1 MINKTTLLFYSNL
14 IFFYFSDMA
23 LLMIILWFSYH
34 ITQSSLLLAT
44 ILAISSIFPLI
55 IRKWI
60 TKWDLLHLS
69 LKALLKLRIF
79 VYSFIALFVFFFD
92 HHIFTF
98 IVISL
103 FFGLLSLTLLSTY
116 ETENTKLVLRGMLTA
131 NLAARLM
138 QTVIQAGAFAGAM
151 IGTLLLD
158 KFSFVFT
165 ILAISSLDIFICS
178 IYYFF
183 VENTREEISKKEIKI
198 REKSISKQSVFICIT
213 LGFIGLHIST
223 FNLTTPI
230 FFQEIH
236 HWNASDFGRASGFA
250 GIGAFLAVFIPI
262 TNRKWL
268 LPIGL
273 IFFDLLFVMNTNL
286 YLMPVFC
293 FLLGFNINSLRIF
306 LREKLILL
314 ASNDQQATYLGG
326 LSALYYT
333 LFQAIGS
340 LIIGI
345 LISKQFGILNLAQWG
360 LPFIALLLWI
370 FFLKMRGSYE

>member
-1 MINKTTLLFYSNL
+1 MINKTLLLFYSNL

-23 LLMIILWFSYH
+23 LLMIILWFSYQV
-34 ITQSSLLLAT
+34 TQSSLLLAV
-44 ILAISSIFPLI
+44 ILAISAIFPLI
-55 IRKWI
+55 IRKFI
-60 TKWDLLHLS
+60 KKWDLLHLS
-69 LKALLKLRIF
+69 LRSLLKLRIL
-79 VYSFIALFVFFFD
+79 VYLAIALIVPFFSQ
-92 HHIFTF
+92 HIFTF
-98 IVISL
+98 LLISL
-103 FFGLLSLTLLSTY
+103 CFGLLSLTLLSTY
-116 ETENTKLVLRGMLTA
+116 ESENTKLVLRGTLSA
-131 NLAARLM
+131 ALAARLM

-151 IGTLLLD
+151 IGTVLLD

-165 ILAISSLDIFICS
+165 ILVISSLDIFICS

-198 REKSISKQSVFICIT
+198 REKSISKQSIFICIT

-250 GIGAFLAVFIPI
+250 GIGAFLAVFMPI

-273 IFFDLLFVMNTNL
+273 IFFDLLFVMNTTL
-286 YLMPVFC
+286 YLMPIFC
-293 FLLGFNINSLRIF
+293 FLLGFHINSLRIF

-314 ASNDQQATYLGG
+314 AENDQQASYLGG
-326 LSALYYT
+326 LSASYYT
-333 LFQAIGS
+333 LFQSIGS

-345 LISKQFGILNLAQWG
+345 VISKQFGLVSLAQWE
-360 LPFIALLLWI
+360 LPFVAVLLLI
-370 FFLKMRGSYE
+370 SFLIMGAYDE

>member
-1 MINKTTLLFYSNL
+1 
-14 IFFYFSDMA
+14 
-23 LLMIILWFSYH
+23 MIILWFSYH

>member
-131 NLAARLM
+131 NLAA
-138 QTVIQAGAFAGAM
+138 
-151 IGTLLLD
+151 
-158 KFSFVFT
+158 
-165 ILAISSLDIFICS
+165 
-178 IYYFF
+178 
-183 VENTREEISKKEIKI
+183 
-198 REKSISKQSVFICIT
+198 
-213 LGFIGLHIST
+213 
-223 FNLTTPI
+223 
-230 FFQEIH
+230 
-236 HWNASDFGRASGFA
+236 
-250 GIGAFLAVFIPI
+250 
-262 TNRKWL
+262 
-268 LPIGL
+268 
-273 IFFDLLFVMNTNL
+273 
-286 YLMPVFC
+286 
-293 FLLGFNINSLRIF
+293 
-306 LREKLILL
+306 
-314 ASNDQQATYLGG
+314 
-326 LSALYYT
+326 
-333 LFQAIGS
+333 
-340 LIIGI
+340 
-345 LISKQFGILNLAQWG
+345 
-360 LPFIALLLWI
+360 
-370 FFLKMRGSYE
+370 